1 MENNEMF
8 EIITQGASILDTFTK
23 TVPLN
28 ADNEIPHAAMSN
40 IFEGFGELDQE
51 TFLRIAMAGLQHA
64 YELQVKDAVIGD
76 LKRERD
82 EVKRD
87 LEEAHRTMAEAHEQ
101 AKVEIESLETYVRD
115 IEESV

>member
-1 MENNEMF
+1 MTNEMENNEMF

-51 TFLRIAMAGLQHA
+51 TLPRHCNGGIAACL
-64 YELQVKDAVIGD
+64 
-76 LKRERD
+76 
-82 EVKRD
+82 
-87 LEEAHRTMAEAHEQ
+87 
-101 AKVEIESLETYVRD
+101 
-115 IEESV
+115 